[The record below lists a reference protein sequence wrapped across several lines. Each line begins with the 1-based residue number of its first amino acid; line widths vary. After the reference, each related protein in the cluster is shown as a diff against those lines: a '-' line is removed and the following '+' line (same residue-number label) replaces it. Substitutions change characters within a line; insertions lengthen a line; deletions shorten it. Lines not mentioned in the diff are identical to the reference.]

1 MAGERDR
8 LGDEARKAIER
19 GDPVLV
25 SAVVLWEV
33 AIKRLLGK
41 LDAPANLFDQLLG
54 AGVELLPI
62 SPRHAD
68 RVGRLPLHHRDPFD
82 RLLIAQADCDGL
94 ALVTA
99 DGELGRY
106 GVPVI
111 W

>member
-1 MAGERDR
+1 MAGEKDR
-8 LGDEARKAIER
+8 VGAQARKAIDK

-41 LDAPANLFDQLLG
+41 LDAPSDLFDQLLR

-62 SPRHAD
+62 SPNHAD
-68 RVGRLPLHHRDPFD
+68 RVGALPLHHHDPFD
-82 RLLIAQADCDGL
+82 RLLVAQAECDGL
-94 ALVTA
+94 TLVSA
-99 DGELGRY
+99 DRELANY
-106 GVPVI
+106 GVEVL

>member
-1 MAGERDR
+1 MAGEKGR
-8 LGDEARKAIER
+8 LGEKARGAIER

-41 LDAPANLFDQLLG
+41 LDAPPNLFDQLLG

-68 RVGRLPLHHRDPFD
+68 RVGTLPFHHRDPFD
-82 RLLIAQADCDGL
+82 RLLVAQADCDGL

-99 DGELGRY
+99 DPDLRDY
-106 GVPVI
+106 GIEVV